1 VQRRA
6 QPKRAAA
13 LAATAALAVAALPLA
28 FTFAAPAAAARRCVG
43 AEEARAAEEG
53 DTPPKLSSRFS
64 TRTFSL
70 DVSLDGME
78 GSQVPISIEEVC
90 DIPKSLR
97 KQAAVL
103 AGNDG
108 IARLTTQTSVWKDRR
123 RLAAADAMTAV
134 DGADTATL
142 RVRLAPRPRWG
153 EDEDGDKVPTFV
165 ARRIV
170 ITD

>member
-1 VQRRA
+1 MIARSVR
-6 QPKRAAA
+6 
-13 LAATAALAVAALPLA
+13 LAATATLAVAALMVA
-28 FTFAAPAAAARRCVG
+28 FTFAAPAPATAAARRCVG

-53 DTPPKLSSRFS
+53 DAPPKLSSRFS

-70 DVSLDGME
+70 DVSLDGMD
-78 GSQVPISIEEVC
+78 GSRLPISIEAVC
-90 DIPKSLR
+90 DVPKSLR
-97 KQAAVL
+97 KQAAAL

-108 IARLTTQTSVWKDRR
+108 IARLTTQTSVWQDGR
-123 RLAAADAMTAV
+123 RLAAAGAMSAV

-142 RVRLAPRPRWG
+142 RVRLAPRASWG

>member
-1 VQRRA
+1 
-6 QPKRAAA
+6 
-13 LAATAALAVAALPLA
+13 
-28 FTFAAPAAAARRCVG
+28 VG
-43 AEEARAAEEG
+43 AEEARAAG
-53 DTPPKLSSRFS
+53 DVDAPPKLSSRFS

-70 DVSLDGME
+70 DVSLDGSD
-78 GSQVPISIEEVC
+78 GSRLPISIEEVC
-90 DIPKSLR
+90 DVPKSLR

-108 IARLTTQTSVWKDRR
+108 IALLTTRTGVWQGGR
-123 RLAAADAMTAV
+123 RLAAADGTTAV

-142 RVRLAPRPRWG
+142 RVRLLPRPSWG
-153 EDEDGDKVPTFV
+153 EDEDGGKVPTFV